1 MEKAIN
7 VIGEIQVY
15 LNLDYCSRYNTK
27 KINQLS
33 AGYLIVLFFIIYIN
47 AKETTTIKQYM
58 IIKDIYNIN

>member
-7 VIGEIQVY
+7 VMGEIQVY
-15 LNLDYCSRYNTK
+15 LNLDSCSRYNTK
-27 KINQLS
+27 KINQ
-33 AGYLIVLFFIIYIN
+33 LIVLFFIIYIN

>member
-15 LNLDYCSRYNTK
+15 LNLDYCSRCNTK

-33 AGYLIVLFFIIYIN
+33 VGYLIVLFFIIYII

-58 IIKDIYNIN
+58 IIKDMYNIN